1 MRFLQKLNE
10 YVVSLEQDEQMLD
23 AQVAP
28 AASAEPA
35 PKPKKEIQKVD
46 VAPEGYTEMVRLMA
60 KALVMN
66 VPPEAIDDLFTTKI
80 TGENV
85 EAIREGLEDLINTSS
100 NYQDNPERLENLHF
114 KTFVNS
120 INEKN
125 FYNKFKEIVG
135 MMKKYSNDIDFS

>member
-10 YVVSLEQDEQMLD
+10 YVVSLEQDEQTLD
-23 AQVAP
+23 TQATP

-35 PKPKKEIQKVD
+35 PEPKKEIQKVD

-85 EAIREGLEDLINTSS
+85 EAVREGLEDLINTSS
-100 NYQDNPERLENLHF
+100 NYQDNPERLENIHF

>member
-10 YVVSLEQDEQMLD
+10 YVVSLEQDEQTLD
-23 AQVAP
+23 SQVAP

-35 PKPKKEIQKVD
+35 PEPKKEVQKVD